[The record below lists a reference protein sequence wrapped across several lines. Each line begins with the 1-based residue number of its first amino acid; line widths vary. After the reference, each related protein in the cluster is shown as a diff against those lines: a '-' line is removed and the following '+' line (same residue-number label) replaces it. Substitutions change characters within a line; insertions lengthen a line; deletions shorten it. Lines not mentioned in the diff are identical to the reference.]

1 MGKII
6 KSEKGVVFQNLFLDM
21 ATGEI
26 KSPVLTSNYEIIQ
39 VADSYF
45 IKNRVCAAHRQY
57 CELEITYAVYNE
69 VFCATANTEMLVK
82 KHDAYVS
89 LLGDR
94 HSLYTKSRSRYQ
106 TVAVNARSEEA
117 GRLISAIAEKFKG
130 EDRRIAHLPELSEHM
145 TDIISEFL
153 SPEKPF
159 SKMRVD
165 ASITAIL
172 VSLARHTSH
181 AERTQPIFSRED
193 ILPDIL
199 NYVDSEFLN
208 IRSVDEVADRFGYSH
223 SYLCR
228 LFREKHGSTISKYLS
243 EKRLGYAARGLAE
256 GKTCIELAES
266 LGYSNAA
273 NFTRAFKA
281 HFGISPEEY
290 KSRLSITV

>member
-6 KSEKGVVFQNLFLDM
+6 KSEKGVVFQNLFLDIK
-21 ATGEI
+21 TGEI
-26 KSPVLTSNYEIIQ
+26 QSPVLTKNYEIIQ

-69 VFCATANTEMLVK
+69 VFCKTANTEQLVK
-82 KHDAYVS
+82 KHDVYIS
-89 LLGDR
+89 LMGDR

-117 GRLISAIAEKFKG
+117 RALISAIAEKFKD
-130 EDRRIAHLPELSEHM
+130 EKKRVAHLPEIAEDM
-145 TDIISEFL
+145 TDVIGEFL
-153 SPEKPF
+153 TPKKPF
-159 SKMRVD
+159 TDIQLDS
-165 ASITAIL
+165 SISAIL
-172 VSLARHTSH
+172 VALARHTTRTERSH
-181 AERTQPIFSRED
+181 PVFSNED

-199 NYVDSEFLN
+199 NYVDSEFLS
-208 IRSVDEVADRFGYSH
+208 ISSVDEIAENFGYSH

-228 LFREKHGSTISKYLS
+228 LFREKHGTTISKYLS
-243 EKRLGYAARGLAE
+243 EKRLGYAARAISE
-256 GKTCIELAES
+256 GKRCIELAEI

-281 HFGISPEEY
+281 HFGVSPEKY
-290 KSRLSITV
+290 KKTL